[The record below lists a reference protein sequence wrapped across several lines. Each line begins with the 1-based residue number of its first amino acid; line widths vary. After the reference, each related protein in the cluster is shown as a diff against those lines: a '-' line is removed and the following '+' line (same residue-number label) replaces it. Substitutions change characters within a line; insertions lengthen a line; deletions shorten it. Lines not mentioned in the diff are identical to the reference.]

1 MIGSSESCPQG
12 DIDLLFAHLIGERVR
27 NEQQRRFADAGSLKT
42 SQYGVVR
49 DLISEILG
57 TWERAGARRQCR
69 APDEARRHTSGGGI
83 AIIARRSLFTPIKLA
98 HTLLPGQ
105 ARDGGPGRVP

>member
-1 MIGSSESCPQG
+1 MS
-12 DIDLLFAHLIGERVR
+12 
-27 NEQQRRFADAGSLKT
+27 
-42 SQYGVVR
+42 
-49 DLISEILG
+49 
-57 TWERAGARRQCR
+57 

-83 AIIARRSLFTPIKLA
+83 AIIARRSLFAPIKVA

>member
-1 MIGSSESCPQG
+1 MS
-12 DIDLLFAHLIGERVR
+12 
-27 NEQQRRFADAGSLKT
+27 
-42 SQYGVVR
+42 
-49 DLISEILG
+49 
-57 TWERAGARRQCR
+57 

-105 ARDGGPGRVP
+105 ARDGGPGRYRKREQYFVEENP